1 MKGGSAGKIYKGAIR
16 QCLSQVPGWSG
27 LTKDTKVRLLHL
39 KRIRVASSGSFC
51 HNYLL
56 RLRISFIE
64 GPADRPA
71 RLKTPT
77 KKFYEKNI
85 HNFGRFAAPMRIL
98 RSVADAPG
106 AISTGCQGVGA

>member
-1 MKGGSAGKIYKGAIR
+1 
-16 QCLSQVPGWSG
+16 
-27 LTKDTKVRLLHL
+27 
-39 KRIRVASSGSFC
+39 
-51 HNYLL
+51 L

-98 RSVADAPG
+98 
-106 AISTGCQGVGA
+106 